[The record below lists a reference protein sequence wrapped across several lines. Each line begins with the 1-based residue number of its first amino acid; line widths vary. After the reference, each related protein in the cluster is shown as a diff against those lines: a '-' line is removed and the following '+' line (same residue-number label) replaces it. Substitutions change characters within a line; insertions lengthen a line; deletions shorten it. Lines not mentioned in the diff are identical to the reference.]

1 MTKYQSVK
9 DSIIKAITSGKYKV
23 GDKLPTESI
32 LMAEYDVSRYTIRR
46 AMGELEN
53 DHYIYRIQGGGMYVD
68 DWRAKQI
75 KPINNKM
82 IGIVTTH
89 LADYIFPSIIS
100 GIDRAVS
107 RAGYALLLSNTHN
120 DHDHERQSLT
130 KMLESNVDGLIIE
143 PTRSALPN
151 PNMDLYKT
159 VEESNIPTLFI
170 NAHYPDL
177 KLPYVVLED
186 RNIENKLTQM
196 LFDKGHQ
203 SILGIFK
210 VDDAQGEERMRGFMD
225 AYARHPE
232 FSYLSD
238 VIMYQTAD
246 DMGKIFEKVARHLE
260 QSDHPTAIICYNDA
274 LAIQIMDVV
283 RSLGMK
289 IPEDISVVGFDDY
302 QLSKFM
308 TPGLTTAV
316 HPKNKMGV
324 DAGELML
331 KMINGEKVSSI
342 SYDADIIERK
352 SVQTLASQ
360 KK

>member
-9 DSIIKAITSGKYKV
+9 DSIIKAITSGKYQV

-32 LMAEYDVSRYTIRR
+32 LMDRYDVSRYTIRR

-68 DWRAKQI
+68 DWQSNKV

-107 RAGYALLLSNTHN
+107 RAGYSLLLSNTHN
-120 DHDHERQSLT
+120 DHDQERQSLK

-151 PNMDLYKT
+151 PNMDLYKA
-159 VEESNIPTLFI
+159 VENSKIPTLFI
-170 NAHYPDL
+170 NAHYPNL
-177 KLPYVVLED
+177 QLPYVQLKD
-186 RNIENKLTQM
+186 RHIEYQLTEM
-196 LFDKGHQ
+196 LINKGHQ

-238 VIMYQTAD
+238 AIMYQSAD
-246 DMGKIFEKVARHLE
+246 DMGKIFEKVARRLQHDDRP
-260 QSDHPTAIICYNDA
+260 SAIICYNDE

-283 RSLGMK
+283 RSLGMS
-289 IPEDISVVGFDDY
+289 IPDDISVVGFDDY

-324 DAGELML
+324 DAGEMILQ
-331 KMINGEKVSSI
+331 MINGTDVMPI
-342 SYDADIIERK
+342 TYDAEIIERDSIK
-352 SVQTLASQ
+352 AIQH
-360 KK
+360 